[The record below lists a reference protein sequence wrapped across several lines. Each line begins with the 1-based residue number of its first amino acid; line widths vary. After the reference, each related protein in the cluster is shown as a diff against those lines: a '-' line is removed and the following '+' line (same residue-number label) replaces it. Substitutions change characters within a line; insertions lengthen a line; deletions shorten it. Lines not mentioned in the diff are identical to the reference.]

1 MSERLDDPTVRIKEK
16 FPSEIPDRSIHV
28 LVQVRREFLYNQPK
42 PRDSSNEWLAEFFN
56 HKVEPRS
63 LPFVGNLS
71 SFVTQP
77 LPAKIRVKQEWLN
90 EWALSPGLQEKMF
103 VLDDDAPCMEFT
115 SLIFNKRTLNPFRR
129 GKTENAFIS
138 MWDSIFRNVLDVL
151 FTQAHIDRDSCNGSS
166 TRQKRPDFLF
176 VLDQVC
182 VFRGE
187 EKPPDVNISVPTE
200 ELCSKLVWAYG
211 SVPYVFGYAA
221 SGYDIQLHALYPL
234 DPLKVLTK
242 NIGTFNLEVKEH
254 LFQIVLVML
263 NLSLLF
269 QAIADECPAS
279 GRDEFRDITRSS
291 GVVVR
296 LSPTFVEKIFPDI
309 STFGHLELVYGHL
322 KRASVPN
329 VDRLTN
335 LHFQKRL
342 AVFKPRGTMV
352 RPSNLLDLFG
362 ALKDVLQA
370 LVALHRLGWIH
381 RDIRWSNV
389 IRQRTGNSW
398 FLIDFVDAA
407 TDPQQYPSGQ
417 HLSVEEHAPE
427 IFVENGVHTT
437 AVDIWAVGF
446 LIETSGVEWLDFAG
460 RTSLYRRLIAK
471 DPAARPNAEE
481 VLAELMALEESAKSE
496 KEACENSRRSETQC
510 RKRKLP
516 DS

>member
-1 MSERLDDPTVRIKEK
+1 MEVIPPSRSFQIPPSLGNMVNLFCIIVGVAGNAFEVKIDDGASVAALKKEIKQENNIKLKGVDAGDLQLFLAKKDGAWLMSKDLLRMWNEETPEEDERDYMSERLDDPTVRIKEK
-16 FPSEIPDRSIHV
+16 FPSEYPDRSIHV
-28 LVQVRREFLYNQPK
+28 LVQVPRELLYNQPK

-63 LPFVGNLS
+63 LPFVGKLS

-221 SGYDIQLHALYPL
+221 SGYDIQLHALCPL
-234 DPLKVLTK
+234 DPLNVGGVVTK

-291 GVVVR
+291 GWPSKPLQTSAQR
-296 LSPTFVEKIFPDI
+296 LE
-309 STFGHLELVYGHL
+309 
-322 KRASVPN
+322 
-329 VDRLTN
+329 
-335 LHFQKRL
+335 
-342 AVFKPRGTMV
+342 
-352 RPSNLLDLFG
+352 
-362 ALKDVLQA
+362 
-370 LVALHRLGWIH
+370 
-381 RDIRWSNV
+381 
-389 IRQRTGNSW
+389 
-398 FLIDFVDAA
+398 
-407 TDPQQYPSGQ
+407 
-417 HLSVEEHAPE
+417 
-427 IFVENGVHTT
+427 
-437 AVDIWAVGF
+437 
-446 LIETSGVEWLDFAG
+446 ETSLGTL
-460 RTSLYRRLIAK
+460 R
-471 DPAARPNAEE
+471 ARVVGHVYEFQ
-481 VLAELMALEESAKSE
+481 MAKSANIRE
-496 KEACENSRRSETQC
+496 KFLDERWGQAHNNSEAG
-510 RKRKLP
+510 
-516 DS
+516 